1 MKHRLVSLSNWARK
15 RLPTREGLEKNR
27 YLAPFAH
34 LVLRA
39 DLWRF
44 NRRSVPRGVALGL
57 FTGIF
62 IPFAHSFIAAMT
74 AVFVRAN
81 VPVAIVSTW
90 TSNPVTWTVM
100 FPAAFWISTQLGFH
114 ADMATFRALVEHE
127 ASMGQWA
134 HWLVSSAAPA
144 LLAGLFVLAVV
155 VASLGYLVAVL
166 VWRLMVA
173 RKRSRPFASG
183 RRGMKAG

>member
-1 MKHRLVSLSNWARK
+1 VNQRLISLSNWARTHF
-15 RLPTREGLEKNR
+15 PTREKLEGNR
-27 YLAPFAH
+27 WIAPFAH

-62 IPFAHSFIAAMT
+62 IPFAHSFVAALT

-90 TSNPVTWTVM
+90 TSNPFTWALI

-114 ADMATFRALVEHE
+114 ADIATFRAMIEHE
-127 ASMGQWA
+127 ASLGQWA
-134 HWLVSSAAPA
+134 HWLASSAAPA
-144 LLAGLFVLAVV
+144 LLAGLFVLASV
-155 VASLGYLVAVL
+155 VASLGYLAAVV
-166 VWRLMVA
+166 VWRGMVA
-173 RKRSRPFASG
+173 RKRLRQLLRRPA
-183 RRGMKAG
+183 KA

>member
-1 MKHRLVSLSNWARK
+1 MRPISLSNWARTHF
-15 RLPTREGLEKNR
+15 PTREKLEQNR
-27 YLAPFAH
+27 WVRPFAH

-62 IPFAHSFIAAMT
+62 IPFAHSFVAALT

-90 TSNPVTWTVM
+90 TSNPFTWALI
-100 FPAAFWISTQLGFH
+100 FPSAFWLSSLMGFH
-114 ADMATFRALVEHE
+114 ADIGTFRAMVEHH
-127 ASMGQWA
+127 ASMAQWA
-134 HWLVSSAAPA
+134 EWLVSSAAPA
-144 LLAGLFVLAVV
+144 LLSGLFTLAVIM
-155 VASLGYLVAVL
+155 ATLGYGVAAL
-166 VWRLMVA
+166 VWRGMVA
-173 RKRSRPFASG
+173 GKRKRRLARPAPTAQG
-183 RRGMKAG
+183 